1 MLADSGITNEYKW
14 IIMPAE
20 IIVKTEKTVIKRGIL
35 LMIMK
40 GKKKGRSC
48 YKKEI

>member
-20 IIVKTEKTVIKRGIL
+20 IIVKTEKNCNKKRYFVDDYE
-35 LMIMK
+35 
-40 GKKKGRSC
+40 R
-48 YKKEI
+48 

>member
-35 LMIMK
+35 LMIMRD
-40 GKKKGRSC
+40 KKRG
-48 YKKEI
+48 EAML